1 MSSNLKKE
9 VFTIPNLL
17 SLFRLIL
24 IPVYMNIYL
33 HAEGMQDYILAGS
46 ILAISCLTDLADGY
60 IARRFHMISTV
71 GKILDPIADKAT
83 QFTLTLCLAIHY
95 PVLWMVM
102 AVFVVKELF
111 QLIAGIIHLRKGKIL
126 PGALMEGKICT
137 TVFFISLI
145 ALVLLPEISKTAAS
159 IIALI
164 NVFFLLVSFAG
175 YIRAYYGTRIELEDM
190 KKSR

>member
-1 MSSNLKKE
+1 MTLDLKKE
-9 VFTIPNLL
+9 VFTIPNFL

-24 IPVYMNIYL
+24 IPAYMSIYL
-33 HAEGMQDYILAGS
+33 RADSAEDYILAGS
-46 ILAISCLTDLADGY
+46 ILAISCLTDLADGF

-126 PGALMEGKICT
+126 PGALIEGKICT
-137 TVFFISLI
+137 TVFFVSLI
-145 ALVLLPEISKTAAS
+145 ALVLMPDISKTAAAV
-159 IIALI
+159 IALI
-164 NVFFLLVSFAG
+164 NIFFLLISFVG
-175 YIRAYYGTRIELEDM
+175 YIRAYYGTRIQLEDM
-190 KKSR
+190 KNN